1 MTGIQPT
8 FILSLGI
15 IIIVSTILFMYTNRV
30 KKGIESKLDAMF
42 QLIEALTFEVT
53 NIKTVCY
60 PNNINNNTNEN
71 NINKNNTNE
80 NIEIQPSIKNID
92 IDNSN
97 KITVSDD
104 EYDSDES
111 DDDDDNSNISSDND
125 EDSVP
130 NIDNT
135 LKEIVDINDNDND
148 ISILNIKS
156 INLGN
161 DNIDTEDDNNITELN
176 TVDLDDINATTIVNL
191 DIDNLENKHSE
202 TELNKLAVKDL
213 KDIVI
218 EKGGTIG
225 KMNKKQLIQ
234 YIITN

>member
-1 MTGIQPT
+1 
-8 FILSLGI
+8 
-15 IIIVSTILFMYTNRV
+15 
-30 KKGIESKLDAMF
+30 
-42 QLIEALTFEVT
+42 
-53 NIKTVCY
+53 
-60 PNNINNNTNEN
+60 
-71 NINKNNTNE
+71 
-80 NIEIQPSIKNID
+80 
-92 IDNSN
+92 
-97 KITVSDD
+97 
-104 EYDSDES
+104 
-111 DDDDDNSNISSDND
+111 D